1 MTPRV
6 SLKTVKEELKIARYP
21 TSLSI
26 TCLIIQDSNS
36 LQARVH
42 WAKMTYRISWFK
54 PGFQTHFGYD
64 QGVFGGLIS
73 NPSFLDVVGHPSSA
87 FLGFIVSSYNLGC
100 FSGCGLNFMIGSRW
114 GRKHALWLALFL
126 VITGAV
132 LQCSAYSV
140 PQLITGRIVAGLDA
154 DGLNSQAEL
163 CKPHVRGRLVTTEV
177 SFACLGVAFA
187 YFFAYGINFAG
198 GEIAWRLPIAI
209 QIIPAIIISIVL
221 FGLPETPRWLMEQ
234 GRIDEAVA
242 VMCHVYGVDSDDD
255 KIQEEKAAIIHA
267 LEIENADPFRWTNV
281 FKKDRLHTGRR
292 VILAILALSSNQLA
306 GINVIVVYIA
316 AVLETNV
323 GLSRDQ
329 ALIGGGGIN
338 FAFVIGSLVP
348 ALGIDRIGRR
358 KPMVIGAIGMAL
370 SLLAISVLLSYK
382 GTDKEKATADA
393 AIGFFVLYQ
402 LFFGASLNG
411 VPWCYGA
418 EILPLKARVKGIS
431 LAVLANWVWVFI
443 IVEVTPILIDRLQWR
458 MYLIFMTT
466 NILMALM
473 IYFLFPETSRLS
485 LEEIDMIFVADD
497 DPLSLP
503 QGVSEKSSQSK
514 PGDERVPV

>member
-1 MTPRV
+1 MV
-6 SLKTVKEELKIARYP
+6 QARFSNPP
-21 TSLSI
+21 TRNHFSPIILI
-26 TCLIIQDSNS
+26 LLIIIN
-36 LQARVH
+36 
-42 WAKMTYRISWFK
+42 
-54 PGFQTHFGYD
+54 FGYD

-126 VITGAV
+126 VIIGAV
-132 LQCSAYSV
+132 LQSSAYSV
-140 PQLITGRIVAGLDA
+140 RYIAHRREKSVGIDTSTIPTY
-154 DGLNSQAEL
+154 QAEL

-255 KIQEEKAAIIHA
+255 KIQEEKAAVIHA

-292 VILAILALSSNQLA
+292 VILAILALSANQRMTSQLA

-316 AVLETNV
+316 TVLETNV

-358 KPMVIGAIGMAL
+358 KPMIIGAIGMAL
-370 SLLAISVLLSYK
+370 SLLAISVLLLYK
-382 GTDKEKATADA
+382 GTDKEKATANA

-431 LAVLANWVWVFI
+431 LAVLTNWVFT

-458 MYLIFMTT
+458 M
-466 NILMALM
+466 
-473 IYFLFPETSRLS
+473 LS
-485 LEEIDMIFVADD
+485 LEEIDMIFVADNY
-497 DPLSLP
+497 PLSLP

-514 PGDERVPV
+514 EGDEGVPV

>member
-1 MTPRV
+1 MTLRV
-6 SLKTVKEELKIARYP
+6 SLKTVKEEPKIARLSFCRP
-21 TSLSI
+21 TRNQFPRI
-26 TCLIIQDSNS
+26 ILI
-36 LQARVH
+36 LL
-42 WAKMTYRISWFK
+42 KMTS
-54 PGFQTHFGYD
+54 FGYD

-126 VITGAV
+126 VIIGAV
-132 LQCSAYSV
+132 LQSSAYSV
-140 PQLITGRIVAGLDA
+140 RYIAHCREKSVGIDTSTIPMY
-154 DGLNSQAEL
+154 QAEL

-255 KIQEEKAAIIHA
+255 KIQEEKAAVIRA

-292 VILAILALSSNQLA
+292 VILAILALSANQRMTSQLA

-316 AVLETNV
+316 TVLETNV

-358 KPMVIGAIGMAL
+358 RPMIIGAIGMAL

-382 GTDKEKATADA
+382 DTDKEKATANA

-431 LAVLANWVWVFI
+431 LAVLANWVWVFT

-458 MYLIFMTT
+458 M
-466 NILMALM
+466 
-473 IYFLFPETSRLS
+473 LS
-485 LEEIDMIFVADD
+485 LEEIDMIFVTDD

-514 PGDERVPV
+514 AGDERALV

>member
-1 MTPRV
+1 
-6 SLKTVKEELKIARYP
+6 
-21 TSLSI
+21 
-26 TCLIIQDSNS
+26 
-36 LQARVH
+36 
-42 WAKMTYRISWFK
+42 MTYRVSWFK
-54 PGFQTHFGYD
+54 PGFQTRLAITCNCLQAFFLFGYD

-73 NPSFLDVVGHPSSA
+73 NPSFLDVVGHPSLP

-114 GRKHALWLALFL
+114 GRRHALWLALLL

-132 LQCSAYSV
+132 LQSSAYSV
-140 PQLITGRIVAGLDA
+140 PQLITGRIVTGLGVGIDT
-154 DGLNSQAEL
+154 STIPTYQAEL

-209 QIIPAIIISIVL
+209 QIVPAIVISIVL

-234 GRIDEAVA
+234 GRINEAVA
-242 VMCHVYGVDSDDD
+242 VMCHVYGVDSDDYQ
-255 KIQEEKAAIIHA
+255 IQEEKAAIIHA

-292 VILAILALSSNQLA
+292 VILAILALSANQLA

-316 AVLETNV
+316 TVLETNI

-348 ALGIDRIGRR
+348 AFGIDRIGRR

-382 GTDKEKATADA
+382 GTDKEKPTANA

-402 LFFGASLNG
+402 LSFGASLNG

-418 EILPLKARVKGIS
+418 EILPLKARVKGTS

-485 LEEIDMIFVADD
+485 LEEIDMIFVIDD

-503 QGVSEKSSQSK
+503 QDVSEKSSQSK
-514 PGDERVPV
+514 AGDERVLV